1 MSERRSNQIG
11 SVVKR
16 VQTRR
21 EDRDRD
27 RMVTAAWSARTGE
40 RSVRG
45 TREIEGRQGWT
56 FAVEIADGRLLLGRS
71 ARLLEG
77 RVVEFGRS
85 SLKRRRRRRSRAEE
99 RSCKYAQEISK
110 LAADDGNG
118 GRLPIPEHQ
127 QQLRVGS

>member
-45 TREIEGRQGWT
+45 KGGAVVLGREEQREAQGSGRQNRERERERREGKGGG
-56 FAVEIADGRLLLGRS
+56 AARVETGEEEIRSGRGPAMSGADRG
-71 ARLLEG
+71 
-77 RVVEFGRS
+77 
-85 SLKRRRRRRSRAEE
+85 
-99 RSCKYAQEISK
+99 
-110 LAADDGNG
+110 
-118 GRLPIPEHQ
+118 
-127 QQLRVGS
+127 